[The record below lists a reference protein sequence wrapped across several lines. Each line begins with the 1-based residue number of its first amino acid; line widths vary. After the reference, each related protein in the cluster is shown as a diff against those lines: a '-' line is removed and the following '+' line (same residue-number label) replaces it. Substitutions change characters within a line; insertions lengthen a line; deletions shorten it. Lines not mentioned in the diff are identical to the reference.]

1 MRSDYREEEF
11 SLLTLFIRALLL
23 YIALVAFTRAMGKR
37 QMGQLQPYEFVM
49 TMLIANLVAS
59 PMSNVATPLLHGLLP
74 VAALFIAHSA
84 ITLMSLR
91 SDRMRSF
98 FSGKPSLII
107 SKGVWQQ
114 QEMKKLCLTIAD
126 VLEGLRTSGILDPAE
141 VETAIVEAN
150 GAINAFPYASKR
162 PPTADEINVDPGYEG
177 LPMTLIMDG
186 RIQTGNLG
194 TAQLDQTQLEQM
206 LSSRRLAAE
215 SVFFCSLDTQGR
227 MMIQDRAG
235 NVTQFQAIDPGEVKW

>member
-1 MRSDYREEEF
+1 M
-11 SLLTLFIRALLL
+11 
-23 YIALVAFTRAMGKR
+23 FTMFFRAMFLYGVMILTMRLLGKR
-37 QMGQLQPYEFVM
+37 QLGEFQPFEFALTILLADIISGPIGSV
-49 TMLIANLVAS
+49 S
-59 PMSNVATPLLHGLLP
+59 TPLLYGVLP
-74 VAALFIAHSA
+74 VMAVIVVHGVLTIACMKSDK
-84 ITLMSLR
+84 LR
-91 SDRMRSF
+91 AVI
-98 FSGKPSLII
+98 SGKPTLVI
-107 SKGVWQQ
+107 SRGVIDRK
-114 QEMKKLCLTIAD
+114 ELNRLCLSLSD
-126 VLEGLRTSGILDPAE
+126 LLEGLRGAGFLDPTE
-141 VETAIVEAN
+141 VGTAVVEAN
-150 GAINAFPYASKR
+150 GTISAFADARKR
-162 PPTADEINVDPGYEG
+162 PPNTAELRLNPGYEG

>member
-1 MRSDYREEEF
+1 M
-11 SLLTLFIRALLL
+11 LTLFIRALLL

-141 VETAIVEAN
+141 VETAVVEAN
-150 GAINAFPYASKR
+150 GAINAFPYADKR
-162 PPTADEINVDPGYEG
+162 PPTAAEVNVDPGYEG

-194 TAQLDQTQLEQM
+194 TAQLTQAQLERM

-227 MMIQDRAG
+227 MMIQDRDG

>member
-1 MRSDYREEEF
+1 M
-11 SLLTLFIRALLL
+11 
-23 YIALVAFTRAMGKR
+23 
-37 QMGQLQPYEFVM
+37 
-49 TMLIANLVAS
+49 
-59 PMSNVATPLLHGLLP
+59 
-74 VAALFIAHSA
+74 
-84 ITLMSLR
+84 
-91 SDRMRSF
+91 
-98 FSGKPSLII
+98 
-107 SKGVWQQ
+107 
-114 QEMKKLCLTIAD
+114 
-126 VLEGLRTSGILDPAE
+126 
-141 VETAIVEAN
+141 
-150 GAINAFPYASKR
+150 
-162 PPTADEINVDPGYEG
+162 NVDPGYEG

>member
-1 MRSDYREEEF
+1 M
-11 SLLTLFIRALLL
+11 LTLFIRALLL

-126 VLEGLRTSGILDPAE
+126 VL
-141 VETAIVEAN
+141 
-150 GAINAFPYASKR
+150 
-162 PPTADEINVDPGYEG
+162 
-177 LPMTLIMDG
+177 
-186 RIQTGNLG
+186 
-194 TAQLDQTQLEQM
+194 
-206 LSSRRLAAE
+206 
-215 SVFFCSLDTQGR
+215 
-227 MMIQDRAG
+227 
-235 NVTQFQAIDPGEVKW
+235 

>member
-1 MRSDYREEEF
+1 
-11 SLLTLFIRALLL
+11 
-23 YIALVAFTRAMGKR
+23 
-37 QMGQLQPYEFVM
+37 
-49 TMLIANLVAS
+49 
-59 PMSNVATPLLHGLLP
+59 
-74 VAALFIAHSA
+74 
-84 ITLMSLR
+84 
-91 SDRMRSF
+91 
-98 FSGKPSLII
+98 
-107 SKGVWQQ
+107 
-114 QEMKKLCLTIAD
+114 MKKLCLTIAD

-150 GAINAFPYASKR
+150 GAINAFPHASKR
-162 PPTADEINVDPGYEG
+162 PPTADEMNVDPGYEG

-186 RIQTGNLG
+186 RIQTGNLV